1 MNDGC
6 CAVCVDDRAFDFD
19 RRAAHASL
27 VLSARLG
34 YLDGMGKSI
43 LNQGQGLE
51 IDDSPRQG
59 WKKSMSATMSATSA
73 GPHQNRVATFW
84 QSTNG
89 KKVVM
94 AVTGAMMF
102 LFVIG
107 HLLGNLQV
115 FEGPAKIN
123 GYSYLLHHGLAEVVW
138 IVRIALILA
147 IILHIIATVQLAMRN
162 KKARPIGYS
171 RKEAINSSYASRTMY
186 WSGPIVLAF
195 IIFHLLQFTAGVI
208 HPEARFVEGD
218 VYHNLVSGF
227 QVWWVSAWYIF
238 AITLLGFHLRHGIW
252 SMFQSVGLAHPRHTQ
267 TLKHAALLIATL
279 IVLGYISIPISILLG
294 FVK

>member
-1 MNDGC
+1 
-6 CAVCVDDRAFDFD
+6 
-19 RRAAHASL
+19 
-27 VLSARLG
+27 
-34 YLDGMGKSI
+34 
-43 LNQGQGLE
+43 
-51 IDDSPRQG
+51 
-59 WKKSMSATMSATSA
+59 MSAATSA
-73 GPHQNRVATFW
+73 AEVSSQQNRIMTFW

-115 FEGPAKIN
+115 FEGPEKIN
-123 GYSYLLHHGLAEVVW
+123 AYGHFLHSIGEVLW
-138 IVRIALILA
+138 IVRITLILA
-147 IILHIIATVQLAMRN
+147 IVLHITATIQLALRS
-162 KKARPIGYS
+162 KRARPIGYS

-195 IIFHLLQFTAGVI
+195 IIFHLLQFTAGYI
-208 HPEARFVEGD
+208 HPEASFVEGD
-218 VYHNLVSGF
+218 VYQNLVSGF

-238 AITLLGFHLRHGIW
+238 AIILLGFHMRHGIW
-252 SMFQSVGLAHPRHTQ
+252 SMFQSVGLAHPRHTK
-267 TLKHAALLIATL
+267 TLKRAALLIATL

-294 FVK
+294 LVK